1 MLPSVFDR
9 YSFYELIL
17 AAGSCGK
24 KELTSLIIGI
34 ERAFE
39 KQDQFLR
46 LDRGS
51 LEDYVIQQ
59 SVSPLGGQSIDLS
72 FLRQIDGVL
81 DFLQQGLQILW
92 GAGLSKLLDLQAE
105 CDLMRVFVVRIR
117 EKVANKEEVTLDARM
132 IGDENYQKC
141 GYLLFGYKEGL
152 TTLYSGKVDQQIRL
166 MSNLYLVRE
175 GSEMRAKE
183 ALLEIFRDRANLV
196 WLQQIDRVK
205 RDGFLE
211 KLVARV
217 NELQILGKQE
227 FEVKDWRRI
236 FRETD
241 FYLKNLKNRQWKACF
256 IRFEKSAKK
265 GKDLAVLLA
274 DLEKEMGAE
283 PKEIQLRNWTGSE
296 VEQVGL
302 FLRNVFLIKKIR
314 TEELKTIKLISKLV
328 EAVNFGSL
336 KKLVFK
342 SLQASEQEV
351 LWRELGI
358 AEKEKFFGWYD
369 DEERLILFF
378 KKLKKPEQNRILKY
392 WYFKNRKRYEIL
404 KEQLVDKVHM
414 VGGILIKQEAALE
427 KMLNKEK
434 AEILDLIYKVSVG
447 KEEVLRLSE
456 LKRDTYDVEE
466 QVRLAKELI
475 VDFRKSKNVLVSKE
489 DFVIYLKF
497 FYFIAGFLEGNTV
510 LQKELMPLLEKVI
523 LMFKKFPD
531 GAWIIKVLNQLPEM
545 VKRAIMQRLQ
555 AYEQIRDFEKREMY
569 CKILNK
575 LKEG

>member
-1 MLPSVFDR
+1 MFD
-9 YSFYELIL
+9 
-17 AAGSCGK
+17 
-24 KELTSLIIGI
+24 LT
-34 ERAFE
+34 
-39 KQDQFLR
+39 KQ
-46 LDRGS
+46 
-51 LEDYVIQQ
+51 
-59 SVSPLGGQSIDLS
+59 
-72 FLRQIDGVL
+72 
-81 DFLQQGLQILW
+81 
-92 GAGLSKLLDLQAE
+92 
-105 CDLMRVFVVRIR
+105 
-117 EKVANKEEVTLDARM
+117 
-132 IGDENYQKC
+132 
-141 GYLLFGYKEGL
+141 
-152 TTLYSGKVDQQIRL
+152 LYL

-175 GSEMRAKE
+175 GGEVRAKE

-283 PKEIQLRNWTGSE
+283 PKEIQLKNWTGSE

-475 VDFRKSKNVLVSKE
+475 VDFRKSKNVLASKE

-510 LQKELMPLLEKVI
+510 LQKELRPLLEKVI

>member
-1 MLPSVFDR
+1 
-9 YSFYELIL
+9 
-17 AAGSCGK
+17 
-24 KELTSLIIGI
+24 
-34 ERAFE
+34 
-39 KQDQFLR
+39 
-46 LDRGS
+46 
-51 LEDYVIQQ
+51 
-59 SVSPLGGQSIDLS
+59 
-72 FLRQIDGVL
+72 
-81 DFLQQGLQILW
+81 
-92 GAGLSKLLDLQAE
+92 
-105 CDLMRVFVVRIR
+105 
-117 EKVANKEEVTLDARM
+117 
-132 IGDENYQKC
+132 
-141 GYLLFGYKEGL
+141 
-152 TTLYSGKVDQQIRL
+152 
-166 MSNLYLVRE
+166 
-175 GSEMRAKE
+175 
-183 ALLEIFRDRANLV
+183 
-196 WLQQIDRVK
+196 
-205 RDGFLE
+205 
-211 KLVARV
+211 
-217 NELQILGKQE
+217 
-227 FEVKDWRRI
+227 
-236 FRETD
+236 
-241 FYLKNLKNRQWKACF
+241 
-256 IRFEKSAKK
+256 RFEKSAKK

-302 FLRNVFLIKKIR
+302 FLRNVFLIKKTR
-314 TEELKTIKLISKLV
+314 KEELKTIKLISKLV

-404 KEQLVDKVHM
+404 KEQLVDKAHM

-427 KMLNKEK
+427 KMLGKEK

>member
-1 MLPSVFDR
+1 MFD
-9 YSFYELIL
+9 
-17 AAGSCGK
+17 
-24 KELTSLIIGI
+24 LT
-34 ERAFE
+34 
-39 KQDQFLR
+39 KQ
-46 LDRGS
+46 
-51 LEDYVIQQ
+51 
-59 SVSPLGGQSIDLS
+59 
-72 FLRQIDGVL
+72 
-81 DFLQQGLQILW
+81 
-92 GAGLSKLLDLQAE
+92 
-105 CDLMRVFVVRIR
+105 
-117 EKVANKEEVTLDARM
+117 
-132 IGDENYQKC
+132 
-141 GYLLFGYKEGL
+141 
-152 TTLYSGKVDQQIRL
+152 LYL

-175 GSEMRAKE
+175 GGEVRAKE

-475 VDFRKSKNVLVSKE
+475 VDFRKSKNVLASKE

-510 LQKELMPLLEKVI
+510 LQKELRPLLEKVI

>member
-1 MLPSVFDR
+1 
-9 YSFYELIL
+9 
-17 AAGSCGK
+17 
-24 KELTSLIIGI
+24 
-34 ERAFE
+34 
-39 KQDQFLR
+39 
-46 LDRGS
+46 
-51 LEDYVIQQ
+51 
-59 SVSPLGGQSIDLS
+59 
-72 FLRQIDGVL
+72 
-81 DFLQQGLQILW
+81 
-92 GAGLSKLLDLQAE
+92 
-105 CDLMRVFVVRIR
+105 
-117 EKVANKEEVTLDARM
+117 
-132 IGDENYQKC
+132 
-141 GYLLFGYKEGL
+141 
-152 TTLYSGKVDQQIRL
+152 
-166 MSNLYLVRE
+166 
-175 GSEMRAKE
+175 RAKE

-236 FRETD
+236 FWETD

-283 PKEIQLRNWTGSE
+283 PKEIQLKNWTGSE

>member
-1 MLPSVFDR
+1 LSSVFDR

-17 AAGSCGK
+17 AASSCGK
-24 KELTSLIIGI
+24 KELTSVITGI

-39 KQDQFLR
+39 NQDQFLR

-59 SVSPLGGQSIDLS
+59 SVSPLGGQLIDLS

-132 IGDENYQKC
+132 IGDENYQRC
-141 GYLLFGYKEGL
+141 GCLLFGSKEGL
-152 TTLYSGKVDQQIRL
+152 TTRYSGKVDQQIHL

-175 GSEMRAKE
+175 GGEVRAKE
-183 ALLEIFRDRANLV
+183 ALLEIFRDRANLL
-196 WLQQIDRVK
+196 WLSQIDRVK

-227 FEVKDWRRI
+227 FEAKDWRRI

-274 DLEKEMGAE
+274 DLEKEMGAG
-283 PKEIQLRNWTGSE
+283 PKEIQLKNWKGLE
-296 VEQVGL
+296 VEQAGL
-302 FLRNVFLIKKIR
+302 FLRNVFLIKKTR
-314 TEELKTIKLISKLV
+314 KEELKTIKLISKLV

-378 KKLKKPEQNRILKY
+378 KKLKKTEQNRILKY
-392 WYFKNRKRYEIL
+392 WYFKNRKRYESL

-427 KMLNKEK
+427 KMLGKEK
-434 AEILDLIYKVSVG
+434 AEILDLIYKASVG
-447 KEEVLRLSE
+447 KEEVLRMSQ

-475 VDFRKSKNVLVSKE
+475 ADFRKSKNVLASKE

-510 LQKELMPLLEKVI
+510 LQKELTPLLERVI

-545 VKRAIMQRLQ
+545 VKGAIMQRLQ

-575 LKEG
+575 IKED

>member
-1 MLPSVFDR
+1 MAKKVKRKTWL
-9 YSFYELIL
+9 LI
-17 AAGSCGK
+17 G
-24 KELTSLIIGI
+24 
-34 ERAFE
+34 ER
-39 KQDQFLR
+39 
-46 LDRGS
+46 
-51 LEDYVIQQ
+51 
-59 SVSPLGGQSIDLS
+59 
-72 FLRQIDGVL
+72 
-81 DFLQQGLQILW
+81 
-92 GAGLSKLLDLQAE
+92 
-105 CDLMRVFVVRIR
+105 
-117 EKVANKEEVTLDARM
+117 
-132 IGDENYQKC
+132 
-141 GYLLFGYKEGL
+141 LLFDL
-152 TTLYSGKVDQQIRL
+152 TKQLYL

-175 GSEMRAKE
+175 GGEVRAKE

-236 FRETD
+236 FWETD

-283 PKEIQLRNWTGSE
+283 PKEIQLKNWTGSE

-302 FLRNVFLIKKIR
+302 FLRNVFLIKKTR
-314 TEELKTIKLISKLV
+314 KEELKTIKLISKLV

-475 VDFRKSKNVLVSKE
+475 VDFRKSKNVLASKE

-510 LQKELMPLLEKVI
+510 LQKELRPLLEKVI

>member
-1 MLPSVFDR
+1 MFD
-9 YSFYELIL
+9 
-17 AAGSCGK
+17 
-24 KELTSLIIGI
+24 LT
-34 ERAFE
+34 
-39 KQDQFLR
+39 KQ
-46 LDRGS
+46 
-51 LEDYVIQQ
+51 
-59 SVSPLGGQSIDLS
+59 
-72 FLRQIDGVL
+72 
-81 DFLQQGLQILW
+81 
-92 GAGLSKLLDLQAE
+92 
-105 CDLMRVFVVRIR
+105 
-117 EKVANKEEVTLDARM
+117 
-132 IGDENYQKC
+132 
-141 GYLLFGYKEGL
+141 
-152 TTLYSGKVDQQIRL
+152 LYL

-175 GSEMRAKE
+175 GGEVRAKE

-236 FRETD
+236 FWETD

-302 FLRNVFLIKKIR
+302 FLRNVFLIKKTR
-314 TEELKTIKLISKLV
+314 KEELKTIKLISKLV

-404 KEQLVDKVHM
+404 KEQLVDKAHM

-510 LQKELMPLLEKVI
+510 LQKELRPLLEKVI